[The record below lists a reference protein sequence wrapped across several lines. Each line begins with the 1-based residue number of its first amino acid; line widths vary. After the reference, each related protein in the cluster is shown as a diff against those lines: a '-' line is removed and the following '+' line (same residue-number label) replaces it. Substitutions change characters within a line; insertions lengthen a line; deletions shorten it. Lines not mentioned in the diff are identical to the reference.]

1 MLHDFFTMTFKYY
14 FEDFKVGETLEI
26 GRHEIGESEMLEFA
40 RQFDPQPFHNDAQ
53 KARSTIYGGLIASGW
68 HTCAIAMRVMCDAYL
83 SQSASMGSPG
93 MEEIR
98 WLKPVRPG
106 DTLIFQRTIEEAR
119 PTSKPDRGLVLTR
132 WDVYNQRD
140 EHVMMMRGY
149 GLFGVRPVEKAP
161 G

>member
-1 MLHDFFTMTFKYY
+1 MPFRFY
-14 FEDFKVGETLEI
+14 FEDFPVGETLEI
-26 GRHEIGESEMLEFA
+26 GRHTVTEAEILGFA
-40 RQFDPQPFHNDAQ
+40 RQYDPQPFHADPERAP
-53 KARSTIYGGLIASGW
+53 ASIYGGLIASGW
-68 HTCAIAMRVMCDAYL
+68 QTCAIVMRVMCDAYL
-83 SQSASMGSPG
+83 LEAASMGSQG

-106 DTLIFQRTIEEAR
+106 DTLIIKRTIEEAR

-149 GLFGVRPVEKAP
+149 GLFGRRPA
-161 G
+161 GQAAD

>member
-1 MLHDFFTMTFKYY
+1 MTYTYY
-14 FEDFKVGETLEI
+14 FEDFVVGETIEI
-26 GRHEIGESEMLEFA
+26 GRYSMTESEILEFA
-40 RQFDPQPFHNDAQ
+40 SRFDPQPFHVDPEG
-53 KARSTIYGGLIASGW
+53 ARSTIYGGLIASGW
-68 HTCAIAMRVMCDAYL
+68 HTCAIAMRVMVDSYL
-83 SQSASMGSPG
+83 SQAASLGSPG

-106 DTLIFQRTIEEAR
+106 DMLRFLRTIEEAR

-140 EHVMMMRGY
+140 EQVMMMRGY
-149 GLFGVRPVEKAP
+149 SLFGRRPA

>member
-1 MLHDFFTMTFKYY
+1 MTFRYY

-26 GRHEIGESEMLEFA
+26 GRHEIGEAEILDFA
-40 RQFDPQPFHNDAQ
+40 RQYDPQPFHNDVE

-68 HTCAIAMRVMCDAYL
+68 QTCAIAMRVMCDAYL
-83 SQSASMGSPG
+83 SQAASMGSPG

-106 DTLIFQRTIEEAR
+106 DTLIFRRTIEEAR

-149 GLFGVRPVEKAP
+149 GLFGVRPVEQAS